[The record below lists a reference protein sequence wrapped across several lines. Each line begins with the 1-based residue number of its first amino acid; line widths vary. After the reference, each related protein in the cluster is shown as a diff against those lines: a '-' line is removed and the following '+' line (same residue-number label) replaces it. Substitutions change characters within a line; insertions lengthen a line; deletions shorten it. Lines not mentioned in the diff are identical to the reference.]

1 MIKFLTSRDL
11 LFLSDFSSTP
21 SPSPVH
27 DYATVDIGH
36 ILATLKQVP
45 SYQIDT
51 NHTNCG
57 LRTRVLPVLEYVQAM
72 LASNVVAVARQAWR
86 RDREGVAWGLEAY
99 SSGGEEERKKKKEE
113 VFCFTRSVATDQR
126 LRYEGAMAADR
137 MARALFTAGGW
148 DWTPE
153 TRDEG
158 RGAEFG
164 RWRLG

>member
-11 LFLSDFSSTP
+11 LFLSDFSATP
-21 SPSPVH
+21 TSSPIH

-57 LRTRVLPVLEYVQAM
+57 LRTRILPVLEYIQAM
-72 LASNVVAVARQAWR
+72 LASNVVSVARQAWG
-86 RDREGVAWGLEAY
+86 RDREGVSWGL
-99 SSGGEEERKKKKEE
+99 GEEDDHEGEKKKKE

>member
-11 LFLSDFSSTP
+11 LFLSDFSATP
-21 SPSPVH
+21 ASSPVH
-27 DYATVDIGH
+27 DYATVDIGY

-57 LRTRVLPVLEYVQAM
+57 LPTRILPV
-72 LASNVVAVARQAWR
+72 VVYILDLVAFIFVSVARPGGGWDGA
-86 RDREGVAWGLEAY
+86 GVWWGL
-99 SSGGEEERKKKKEE
+99 GEEDDHEGEKKKKE

>member
-1 MIKFLTSRDL
+1 
-11 LFLSDFSSTP
+11 
-21 SPSPVH
+21 
-27 DYATVDIGH
+27 
-36 ILATLKQVP
+36 
-45 SYQIDT
+45 
-51 NHTNCG
+51 
-57 LRTRVLPVLEYVQAM
+57 M

-86 RDREGVAWGLEAY
+86 RDREGVSWGL
-99 SSGGEEERKKKKEE
+99 GEEEESGSE